1 MYIAPK
7 LRIYIIYNYEQIIWF
22 LKSLRD
28 YKQILQI
35 SSTCVVKL
43 RELAIY

>member
-7 LRIYIIYNYEQIIWF
+7 LMIYIIYNYEQIIWF
-22 LKSLRD
+22 LKSLGD

-35 SSTCVVKL
+35 SSNSLVKVC
-43 RELAIY
+43 ELAMY

>member
-1 MYIAPK
+1 M
-7 LRIYIIYNYEQIIWF
+7 IYIIYNYEQIIWF

-35 SSTCVVKL
+35 SSNWLVKL